1 MKIIAQGALENLRN
15 KVNSMEQKKKMCEND
30 NAQLVF
36 DQTFRK
42 VLSIIEQNKSSEVTV
57 DSNTHTAG
65 IYMLFVDHFEDDRI
79 VPFYIGQT
87 SDFQKRHK
95 QHFTEIMALN
105 RLNRECYRYALF
117 ADLYNG
123 HARPCKIFSY
133 IVNHGCSL
141 NDLHMIVLEEI
152 DDEKH
157 RLEAEQKY
165 IDNLN
170 APFFGFNQLN
180 SVLRYIEARFGD
192 GDESEYNIAK
202 NRDVDLLL
210 QFSAFGYG
218 AYNWYRSCES
228 FYETALTIQPLR
240 EIPDG
245 FIEILNSKRRLDDIR
260 LRRIEITQYN
270 GSQAENEVWKICQET
285 ITAFFAKRRL
295 RSEDKKK
302 LVVTVLL
309 FDIEGNRRE
318 LEKYFAK
325 YSDRVDEDIF
335 EVIDHLHGKEIQPIK
350 QRVLNN
356 QCEYRALKEETE
368 ILNNVVIGTLLPIQ
382 YTSHPLGALEK
393 NIAFR
398 ASGDE
403 ENVCYLNIEF
413 SCFRADYNYD
423 FYPEITRIDYLVIVN
438 GNTQAR
444 TVYID
449 NPLSNFFDRDD
460 VYYYEHGFAY
470 GPFNPYLTGPIYT
483 HIPVTMEYKNGIN
496 EWALQGKQ
504 TEDFRDVFKEINS
517 LIDEKTKVIYSTS
530 GYKSTILRFTDCV
543 GISDT
548 LLMKKLK
555 CLFK

>member
-1 MKIIAQGALENLRN
+1 MEKSEKIF
-15 KVNSMEQKKKMCEND
+15 VDD
-30 NAQLVF
+30 NAHVVF
-36 DQTFRK
+36 EQTRSK
-42 VLSIIEQNKSSEVTV
+42 VLSIIEQNKSSKITV
-57 DSNTHTAG
+57 DSENHTAG
-65 IYMLFVDHFEDDRI
+65 IYMLFVDCFEDDRI
-79 VPFYIGQT
+79 IPFYIGQT
-87 SDFQKRHK
+87 SNFQKRHK
-95 QHFTEIMALN
+95 QHFTEVMALN

-117 ADLYNG
+117 ADLYIG

-133 IVNHGCSL
+133 MVNHGCSL
-141 NDLHMIVLEEI
+141 KDLHMIVLEEI
-152 DDEKH
+152 DDEIN
-157 RLEAEQKY
+157 RLESEQKY
-165 IDNLN
+165 IDDLN

-180 SVLRYIEARFGD
+180 SVLRYIESRYRD

-202 NRDVDLLL
+202 NRDVDLIL
-210 QFSAFGYG
+210 QFSTFGYG
-218 AYNWYRSCES
+218 AYNWYRSCET
-228 FYETALTIQPLR
+228 FYKTVLTIQPFR
-240 EIPDG
+240 EIPDF

-260 LRRIEITQYN
+260 LRRIEIEQYN
-270 GSQAENEVWKICQET
+270 GSHAQNEVWKICQET

-302 LVVTVLL
+302 LVVAVLL
-309 FDIEGNRRE
+309 FDIETDRIE

-325 YSDRVDEDIF
+325 YSDSVDEDIF

-368 ILNNVVIGTLLPIQ
+368 ILNNVVIGMLLPIQ

-393 NIAFR
+393 SIAFR
-398 ASGDE
+398 VAADE

-496 EWALQGKQ
+496 ESSLQGKQ

-517 LIDEKTKVIYSTS
+517 LIDEKTKIIYSTS
-530 GYKSTILRFTDCV
+530 GYKSTILRFADCV

-548 LLMKKLK
+548 LLIKKLRRLCK
-555 CLFK
+555 